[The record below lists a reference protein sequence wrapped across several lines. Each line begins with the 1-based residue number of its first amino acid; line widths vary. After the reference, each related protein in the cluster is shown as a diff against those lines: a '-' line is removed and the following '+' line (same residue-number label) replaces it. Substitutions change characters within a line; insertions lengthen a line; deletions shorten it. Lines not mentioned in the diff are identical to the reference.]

1 MENLTENY
9 DALFNSRVEIVE
21 ATSAGSNDYKPAPSK
36 GKGGTY
42 KSIIRFIPWYKD
54 PKHGSI
60 QEKWT
65 CWLVNPL
72 SQKGRYVDC
81 PSSVGK
87 PSPLQDMYWK
97 LKKSESVSQQKKA
110 DVFSR
115 RHNYA
120 SLIQVIKDE
129 NAPELEGKILIWRY
143 GVKIWEK
150 INAELKPV
158 IGPADDPFNI
168 LNGKAFAL
176 YITQK
181 GEWPNY
187 DNSKFLETHRIPLV
201 IPNVEEDGKLVPI
214 LETTDKEVVF
224 NYVKDNS
231 PDLAK
236 YGYME
241 WDQDTH
247 DYVNMVIQAVTGQAN
262 ESANYAEVQNSLKTA
277 DNADNVDDSGITS
290 SNLDLGELISPLIDD
305 LPDISLPTNLGNDN
319 EKPSSAGIGGSLDE
333 ALKGL

>member
-9 DALFNSRVEIVE
+9 DALFNSRVEIKEKEV
-21 ATSAGSNDYKPAPSK
+21 TGNDYKPSPEK

-42 KSIIRFIPWYKD
+42 QSIIRFIPWYKD
-54 PKHGSI
+54 TVHGSI

-81 PSSVGK
+81 PSSIGK

-97 LKKSESVSQQKKA
+97 LKKSDAVAQQKKA

-129 NAPELEGKILIWRY
+129 NAPELEGKILIYRY

-158 IGPADDPFNI
+158 IGPPDDPFNI
-168 LNGKAFAL
+168 MEGKAFAL
-176 YITQK
+176 YITKK
-181 GEWPNY
+181 GDWPNY
-187 DNSKFLETHRIPLV
+187 DNSKFLEKHRIPLV
-201 IPNVEEDGKLVPI
+201 IPAENGELEPI
-214 LETTDKEVVF
+214 TEKTDKELVF
-224 NYVKDNS
+224 NFVKDNS

-236 YGYME
+236 YGYNE
-241 WDQDTH
+241 WDQDVH
-247 DYVNMVIQAVTGQAN
+247 DYVNSVIAAVTGQATVQSN
-262 ESANYAEVQNSLKTA
+262 TAQIKNTEVDT
-277 DNADNVDDSGITS
+277 GITASDINLEEINTPNIDLPNIELS
-290 SNLDLGELISPLIDD
+290 SNLSES
-305 LPDISLPTNLGNDN
+305 N
-319 EKPSSAGIGGSLDE
+319 EKPSSSGVGGSLND
-333 ALKGL
+333 ALAGL

>member
-1 MENLTENY
+1 MENLIENY
-9 DALFNSRVEIVE
+9 DALFNARVEIKE
-21 ATSAGSNDYKPAPSK
+21 EKATGNEYKPGPDK

-54 PKHGSI
+54 PVHGSI

-81 PSSVGK
+81 PSSIGK
-87 PSPLQDMYWK
+87 QSPLQDMYWK
-97 LKKSESVSQQKKA
+97 LKKSDSVAQQKKA

-129 NAPELEGKILIWRY
+129 NAPELEGKILVYRY

-158 IGPADDPFNI
+158 IGKADDPFNI

-176 YITQK
+176 YITRK

-201 IPNVEEDGKLVPI
+201 IPNPEEDGKLVPI
-214 LETTDKEVVF
+214 NENTDKATVF

-231 PDLAK
+231 PDLGK
-236 YGYME
+236 YAFNE
-241 WDQDTH
+241 WDQDIH
-247 DYVNMVIQAVTGQAN
+247 DYVNSVIAAVTGQAN
-262 ESANYAEVQNSLKTA
+262 ESANFAGVK
-277 DNADNVDDSGITS
+277 NAGDPVGSVVDTGIIATNINLEEINTPSVDDLP
-290 SNLDLGELISPLIDD
+290 NLDL
-305 LPDISLPTNLGNDN
+305 PTGLGAEV
-319 EKPSSAGIGGSLDE
+319 EKPSTSGIGGSLDE